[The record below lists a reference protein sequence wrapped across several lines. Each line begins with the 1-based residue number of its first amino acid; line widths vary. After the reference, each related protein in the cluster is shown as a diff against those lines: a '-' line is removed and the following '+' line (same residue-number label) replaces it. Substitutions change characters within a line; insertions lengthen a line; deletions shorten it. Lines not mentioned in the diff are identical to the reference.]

1 MRLFTAIDIS
11 AEVRENL
18 RAFVARLKPLAK
30 LTWSPVEN
38 LHITTKFIGEWPEKR
53 LDEMKH
59 ALAKVRAGGAIEI
72 SIQGIG
78 WFPDQRR
85 PRVFWA
91 GVEASDALRSLA
103 AATDTATTALGVP
116 RENRSYSPHLTLARV
131 REPIRLEKL
140 QDALAEMGG
149 ASADARFVDKDAP
162 GLASGLASESA
173 SPADAGATVRDR
185 GPAFQFGTFR
195 ATAFFLYL
203 SAAGRYT
210 KLSEFPSYLGS

>member
-59 ALAKVRAGGAIEI
+59 ALAKVCAGGAIEI

-78 WFPDQRR
+78 WFPDQLR

-116 RENRSYSPHLTLARV
+116 REYRSYSPHLTLARV

-140 QDALAEMGG
+140 QDAVKGMERGSL
-149 ASADARFVDKDAP
+149 DPRFVDRDAA
-162 GLASGLASESA
+162 GSASGSA
-173 SPADAGATVRDR
+173 SPADAGASARDR

-203 SAAGRYT
+203 SAGRRYT
-210 KLSEFPSYLGS
+210 KLSEFPLCLGS